1 MTAPSVALPGLT
13 RGRAWLVAVVAT
25 LAMSVSYV
33 DRQVVSAI
41 ATSVR
46 RALDVD
52 AEHFGYLAAAFSL
65 AYLVAAPVAGAVV
78 DRVGARRGL
87 VVAMLAWTAV
97 SAAHALVPSF
107 AVLVM
112 LRVLLGSAEAPSFP
126 AAAQSVR
133 RALPAGDR
141 SAAFGLLFTGSSL
154 GAAVAAPLAIWLDV
168 HFGWRTAFLV
178 ASLLGLVWLPLW
190 LLVTRAPGVRAVL
203 AEPEPSVPA
212 SPGARP
218 RASYVALLS
227 DPAVLRALLL
237 VLASAPASMFLFVWL
252 PQYLELGRGVFKPE
266 VAKFMWLPPVMADIG
281 MVTFGVLASRRDRR
295 SATQRSHI
303 GLVLAAAMMESAM
316 ILVPRVAGT
325 WSAVFVFGIA
335 AAGGGGLYTLLTADM
350 MARIHPTRVS
360 MAGGLTAAAQSLV
373 YVVMNPIVGR
383 WIDRTHSFDGPLV
396 MLGMVALPGAM
407 LWALVPS
414 RLLVPVTRP
423 R

>member
-1 MTAPSVALPGLT
+1 MTVPSGVPPGLT

-65 AYLVAAPVAGAVV
+65 AYLVAAPVAGGVV

-87 VVAMLAWTAV
+87 VVAMVAWSAV

-107 AVLVM
+107 AVLVA
-112 LRVLLGSAEAPSFP
+112 LRILLGSAEAPSFP

-133 RALPAGDR
+133 RALPPGDR

-178 ASLLGLVWLPLW
+178 ASLLGLAWLPLW
-190 LLVTRAPGVRAVL
+190 LLVTRAPSVRAVL
-203 AEPEPSVPA
+203 AQPEASVAASLPA
-212 SPGARP
+212 TP
-218 RASYVALLS
+218 RASPVALFT

-237 VLASAPASMFLFVWL
+237 VLASAPASMFLFVWM
-252 PQYLELGRGVFKPE
+252 PQYLELGRGILKAD
-266 VAKFMWLPPVMADIG
+266 VARYVWLPPVMADIG
-281 MVTFGVLASRRDRR
+281 MVSFGVLASRRDRR
-295 SATQRSHI
+295 SATQRSHV
-303 GLVLAAAMMESAM
+303 GLVLVAATLVSAM
-316 ILVPRVAGT
+316 LLVPHVSATWPAVILLGVSGAG
-325 WSAVFVFGIA
+325 
-335 AAGGGGLYTLLTADM
+335 AGALYTLLTADM
-350 MARIHPTRVS
+350 MARIHPARVS

-373 YVVMNPIVGR
+373 YVVMNPVVGR

-396 MLGMVALPGAM
+396 MLSMVALPGAV
-407 LWALVPS
+407 LWSLVPA
-414 RLLVPVTRP
+414 RALGAVTPAR
-423 R
+423 